1 MKKVIAICIVIL
13 SIRFFYC
20 APSPASG
27 KPGSS
32 VWQISKDGNSL
43 FLGGSIHI
51 LRDKDFPLPEV
62 FDRAFKQSAML
73 VLETDIEQMADE
85 NVVQYL
91 MTKIFLP
98 GDETLESILDTDA
111 YETLK
116 ARCEEYG
123 LPMENI
129 AKFKPSMV
137 MTMLSMLE
145 MQKSGFAQQGVD
157 AYYLQKAKIAKKPL
171 GFLETVEKQI
181 DMLASMGDG
190 YESDFVKY
198 SLYDMGNTKNML
210 ASLVSE
216 WKMGE
221 ASSTESSI
229 LEMQEH
235 WPAIYKTLL
244 LDRNA
249 AWLPQI
255 KQYLDEGTTALVIV
269 GLSHLHG
276 PDGLL
281 RQLENSGCI
290 VEQLR

>member
-1 MKKVIAICIVIL
+1 
-13 SIRFFYC
+13 
-20 APSPASG
+20 
-27 KPGSS
+27 
-32 VWQISKDGNSL
+32 VWQISKGGSSL

-51 LRDKDFPLPEV
+51 LRNKDFPLPKA

-85 NVVQYL
+85 NVTQHL
-91 MTKIFLP
+91 MAQMFLP
-98 GDETLESILDTDA
+98 GDETLESILDADA

-116 ARCEEYG
+116 AKCEEYG

-129 AKFKPSMV
+129 AKLKPSMAV
-137 MTMLSMLE
+137 NVLTVLE
-145 MQKSGFAQQGVD
+145 MQKFGFVQQGVD
-157 AYYLQKAKIAKKPL
+157 VYYHQKAKKAKKPL
-171 GFLETVEKQI
+171 GFLETAEEQI
-181 DMLASMGDG
+181 NMLASMGGG

-198 SLYDMGNTKNML
+198 SLYDMDNTENML
-210 ASLVSE
+210 DSFVSE
-216 WKMGE
+216 WKTGG

-229 LEMQEH
+229 LEMQEQ

-255 KQYLDEGTTALVIV
+255 KQYLDEGNTALVIV
-269 GLSHLHG
+269 GLAHLHG

-290 VEQLR
+290 VKQFK

>member
-1 MKKVIAICIVIL
+1 MKKIIVSYIVIL
-13 SIRFFYC
+13 SLCFFSC
-20 APSPASG
+20 ASFPASNQQ
-27 KPGSS
+27 GSS
-32 VWQISKDGNSL
+32 VWQISKGGGSL

-51 LRDKDFPLPEV
+51 LRGKDFPLPKA

-73 VLETDIEQMADE
+73 VLEADIEQMADE

-91 MTKIFLP
+91 LAQMLLP
-98 GDETLESILDTDA
+98 GDETLESILDADA
-111 YETLK
+111 YEILK
-116 ARCEEYG
+116 TKCEEYG

-137 MTMLSMLE
+137 MTMLTVLE

-157 AYYLQKAKIAKKPL
+157 AYYLQKAKKAKKPL
-171 GFLETVEKQI
+171 GFLETVEEQI
-181 DMLASMGDG
+181 DLLVSMGDG

-198 SLYDMGNTKNML
+198 SLSDMDSTENML
-210 ASLVSE
+210 DSLVSE
-216 WKMGE
+216 WKTGG
-221 ASSTESSI
+221 ASITESSI
-229 LEMQEH
+229 LEMQEQ
-235 WPAIYKTLL
+235 WPAIYKALL

-255 KQYLDEGTTALVIV
+255 NQYLDEGTTALVIV
-269 GLSHLHG
+269 GLAHLRG

-290 VEQLR
+290 VKQYK